1 MLFVRTSRGLRK
13 VYIRGYSRSVPLSV
27 NANDGRNIDR
37 SADIAEA
44 YHGDKY
50 GLNHY
55 FKDKES
61 SIRRDYREDS
71 NLAAA
76 QGVPASEL
84 NSWLKNRDDMLD
96 QLNEQKDD
104 VFDLASL
111 PESSSDNDGE
121 SVSDNNKLS
130 PSDNNASTS
139 NNGVT
144 GTSDIN
150 AAESNSNDSSHH
162 AQDSSDVVQ
171 TDFSSFD
178 PFEE

>member
-1 MLFVRTSRGLRK
+1 
-13 VYIRGYSRSVPLSV
+13 
-27 NANDGRNIDR
+27 
-37 SADIAEA
+37 
-44 YHGDKY
+44 
-50 GLNHY
+50 
-55 FKDKES
+55 
-61 SIRRDYREDS
+61 
-71 NLAAA
+71 
-76 QGVPASEL
+76 
-84 NSWLKNRDDMLD
+84 MLD

-162 AQDSSDVVQ
+162 AKIVQ
-171 TDFSSFD
+171 MWYKQIFHLLIPLKSNFYFFLMLLWNRIFLFSLDWITRLRNFSF
-178 PFEE
+178 F